1 MSERVAIGI
10 LVSVMTCFLILV
22 IALVAFGV
30 REFIWMCR
38 ETHEKHTGCE
48 ALAKC
53 RKRRRRR

>member
-22 IALVAFGV
+22 IVLVAFGV

-38 ETHEKHTGCE
+38 ETHENE
-48 ALAKC
+48 RS
-53 RKRRRRR
+53 RKRQTDKPFRED

>member
-10 LVSVMTCFLILV
+10 LISVMTCFLILV

-38 ETHEKHTGCE
+38 ETHENE
-48 ALAKC
+48 RL
-53 RKRRRRR
+53 RKRQTDKPYRED